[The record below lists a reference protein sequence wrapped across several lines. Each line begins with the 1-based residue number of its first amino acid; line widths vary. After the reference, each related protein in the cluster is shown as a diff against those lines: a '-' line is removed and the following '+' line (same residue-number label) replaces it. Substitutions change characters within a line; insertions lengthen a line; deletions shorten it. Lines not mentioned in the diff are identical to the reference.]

1 MKVVLRVTGQLGD
14 LVRLLVFHKA
24 YGALLLM
31 TEYVSVELLPRE
43 TLHDAG
49 DGLPSQL
56 LTPLASHVQEN
67 KWKQQ
72 NEQEVYQHLKVTN
85 NQK

>member
-1 MKVVLRVTGQLGD
+1 
-14 LVRLLVFHKA
+14 
-24 YGALLLM
+24 M
-31 TEYVSVELLPRE
+31 TEYISVELLPRE

>member
-1 MKVVLRVTGQLGD
+1 VKVVLGITCQLCDFIG
-14 LVRLLVFHKA
+14 LLVFHKA

-49 DGLPSQL
+49 DGLPSKL
-56 LTPLASHVQEN
+56 LASLASDMQID
-67 KWKQQ
+67 KWKQ
-72 NEQEVYQHLKVTN
+72 
-85 NQK
+85 

>member
-1 MKVVLRVTGQLGD
+1 
-14 LVRLLVFHKA
+14 
-24 YGALLLM
+24 M
-31 TEYVSVELLPRE
+31 TEYVSVELLSRE
-43 TLHDAG
+43 TLHDTG

-56 LTPLASHVQEN
+56 LAPLASHVQED

>member
-1 MKVVLRVTGQLGD
+1 
-14 LVRLLVFHKA
+14 
-24 YGALLLM
+24 M

-43 TLHDAG
+43 TLHNDG
-49 DGLPSQL
+49 DGLPTQL
-56 LTPLASHVQEN
+56 LTPLASDMQVDE
-67 KWKQQ
+67 WKQQ

>member
-1 MKVVLRVTGQLGD
+1 
-14 LVRLLVFHKA
+14 
-24 YGALLLM
+24 M
-31 TEYVSVELLPRE
+31 TENISVELLPRE
-43 TLHDAG
+43 TFYDAG
-49 DGLPSQL
+49 YGLSSQL
-56 LTPLASHVQEN
+56 LAPLASHVQED